1 MSSKQG
7 DTKMVTTTIPKRIPV
22 PKKRNRGLAITVQ
35 SIIYARTPL
44 ALGCFYG
51 VLIALI
57 LAPLYPSISQANL
70 GAYLSSGVISGLVGG
85 HLTNFSSFTAFLAL
99 ELYSSFY
106 GLLFGGILAWIGG
119 SVLPLTIENGTIDL
133 ALSRPISRTRYYL
146 ESWFGALI
154 CGAIIGVAI
163 VFAVWID
170 TFLVKN
176 ADINWQ
182 WLWITQLVQWAF
194 MFFAAG
200 LGMFFGSFMNGSR
213 AAGGAAVGIIAL
225 AYLINTFGQITD
237 KISWLLKIGPFY
249 YAPAIDTLVNHQ
261 LTWWYPLVLVGAG
274 LVLGIV
280 GLFVFNK
287 RDLPSV

>member
-1 MSSKQG
+1 MA
-7 DTKMVTTTIPKRIPV
+7 TTTITKSIPV
-22 PKKRNRGLAITVQ
+22 PKKRSQGLTVMVRT
-35 SIIYARTPL
+35 IINARTPL
-44 ALGCFYG
+44 AMGCFYG
-51 VLIALI
+51 VLIALLVAAI
-57 LAPLYPSISQANL
+57 YPALSQVNV
-70 GAYLSSGVISGLVGG
+70 GAYLSSGVVSGLVGG
-85 HLTNFSSFTAFLAL
+85 HLTNFSSFTAILGL
-99 ELYSSFY
+99 ELFSSFY

-119 SVLPLTIENGTIDL
+119 AALPLTIENGTIDL

-146 ESWFGALI
+146 ESWLGAI
-154 CGAIIGVAI
+154 SCGAIIGLAI

-182 WLWITQLVQWAF
+182 WLWITQSVQWAF

-200 LGMFFGSFMNGSR
+200 LGMLFGSFMNGSR

-225 AYLINTFGQITD
+225 GYLINTFGQLTD
-237 KISWLLKIGPFY
+237 SINWLLKIGPFY

-261 LTWWYPLVLVGAG
+261 LTWWYPWLLVGAG

-280 GLFVFNK
+280 GLVVFNK

>member
-1 MSSKQG
+1 MA
-7 DTKMVTTTIPKRIPV
+7 TTTISKNIPV
-22 PKKRNRGLAITVQ
+22 PKKRAQGLTVMVRT
-35 SIIYARTPL
+35 IINARTPL
-44 ALGCFYG
+44 TMGCFYG
-51 VLIALI
+51 VLIALLVAAI
-57 LAPLYPSISQANL
+57 YPALSQVNV
-70 GAYLSSGVISGLVGG
+70 GAYLSSGVVSGLVGA
-85 HLTNFSSFTAFLAL
+85 HLTNFSSFTAILGL

-119 SVLPLTIENGTIDL
+119 AALPLTIENGTIDL

-146 ESWFGALI
+146 ESWIGTLI
-154 CGAIIGVAI
+154 CGAIIGLLI

-170 TFLVKN
+170 TFIVKN
-176 ADINWQ
+176 ADVNWQ
-182 WLWITQLVQWAF
+182 WLWITQSVQWAF

-200 LGMFFGSFMNGSR
+200 LGMLFGSFMNASR

-225 AYLINTFGQITD
+225 GYLINTFGQLTD
-237 KISWLLKIGPFY
+237 SINWLLKIGPFY

-261 LTWWYPLVLVGAG
+261 LTWWYPWLLVGAG

-280 GLFVFNK
+280 GLVVFNK